1 MVGTTTEPV
10 HPGDQQ
16 VCPQRMLL
24 LLMLLLLL
32 LLLLVTD
39 GRYYV
44 VSVMLSV
51 LSVVESVMFVGDF
64 NGFRSQNNA
73 TK

>member
-24 LLMLLLLL
+24 MLLLLL

-39 GRYYV
+39 VRYYV

>member
-16 VCPQRMLL
+16 VCPQRM
-24 LLMLLLLL
+24 LLL

>member
-24 LLMLLLLL
+24 LLMLLL